1 MSGGKIVRGCAG
13 LPCTAWRVIELS
25 SRALLVVQGLQ
36 REKPFSE
43 RANALFQLSTIAGC
57 VTQRG

>member
-1 MSGGKIVRGCAG
+1 MQRREGMRGGKIVRGCIG

-36 REKPFSE
+36 RERPFSE
-43 RANALFQLSTIAGC
+43 TLMRFFSSAQ
-57 VTQRG
+57 